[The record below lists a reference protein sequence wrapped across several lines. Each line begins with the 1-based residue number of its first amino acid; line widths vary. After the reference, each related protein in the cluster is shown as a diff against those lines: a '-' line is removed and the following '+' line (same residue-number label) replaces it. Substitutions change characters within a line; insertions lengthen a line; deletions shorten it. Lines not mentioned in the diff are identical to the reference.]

1 MWCGESAGA
10 RSRFI
15 GEGGA
20 RSRRAR
26 LSRRWCAR
34 ARPTG
39 DMAWAASAGIAAEG
53 WGRSLPRG
61 FLQRDG
67 SGGRGRRVASSPWA
81 ERAASIGRGRAE
93 IGLVGIGQR

>member
-1 MWCGESAGA
+1 
-10 RSRFI
+10 
-15 GEGGA
+15 
-20 RSRRAR
+20 
-26 LSRRWCAR
+26 
-34 ARPTG
+34 
-39 DMAWAASAGIAAEG
+39 MAWAASAGIAAEG

-93 IGLVGIGQR
+93 IGLVGIGQSLGTAGIADRGWLGRLGGADFGIVTELKSLCQNYWKLV